1 MPAVEP
7 GNAGAQPWLAWGGA
21 EPCNRSARMHLR
33 RLALQHFRNVAW
45 AELAL
50 PATGAAL
57 VGANAQGKTNLLEA
71 VGLLT
76 ALRSFRQGD
85 NRLLIAHGQP
95 EAALRFELEHERLGA
110 TVVTLRL
117 QPEGKE
123 VEVDGTKVVRFGD
136 FLGKF
141 PTVLFSSQDNQL
153 IRGSPSARRR
163 WLDLVLAAMDA
174 NYLDVLQRYH
184 RALDGRNRLLK
195 ERAEAAQL
203 AAFEQPLAAAGAA
216 VVRARVA
223 GVGELGARVRAAYAA
238 IAPNLEAADL
248 VYESDV
254 AEGDEASLAALFAA
268 NRERDLLMRSISR
281 GPHRDDIDLTLDGRS
296 SRDYGSEGQQR
307 SLVLALRLAQLG
319 HFRERSG
326 VRPVVLA
333 DDVLGELDAG
343 RRARFWSAIEPGTQ
357 VLATGTAVPE
367 GVAEGWRVFR
377 VERGTFRAEG
387 EA

>member
-1 MPAVEP
+1 
-7 GNAGAQPWLAWGGA
+7 
-21 EPCNRSARMHLR
+21 MHLR
-33 RLALQHFRNVAW
+33 RIALQNFRNIAW

-50 PATGAAL
+50 PELGAAL
-57 VGANAQGKTNLLEA
+57 VGENAQGKTNLLEA

-76 ALRSFRQGD
+76 ALRSFRQND

-110 TVVTLRL
+110 TTVTIRLR
-117 QPEGKE
+117 PDGKE
-123 VEVDGTKVVRFGD
+123 VEVDATPVARYGD
-136 FLGKF
+136 FLGRF

-153 IRGSPSARRR
+153 IRGSPGARRR

-174 NYLDVLQRYH
+174 GYLDALQRYH

-195 ERAEAAQL
+195 ERADAAQL
-203 AAFEQPLAAAGAA
+203 AAFERPLAAAGVA
-216 VVRARVA
+216 VIRARAA
-223 GVGELGARVRAAYAA
+223 GVAELGGRVSAAYAA
-238 IAPNLEAADL
+238 MAPGLETAQL

-254 AEGDEASLAALFAA
+254 AECDEDSLAELFATS
-268 NRERDLLMRSISR
+268 RERDLMMKSTGR
-281 GPHRDDIDLTLDGRS
+281 GPHRDDIDLALDGRS
-296 SRDYGSEGQQR
+296 SRDFGSEGQQR
-307 SLVLALRLAQLG
+307 SLVLAMRLAQLG

-343 RRARFWSAIEPGTQ
+343 RRERFWSAIEPGTQ

-367 GVAEGWRVFR
+367 GVAAGWRVFR
-377 VERGTFRAEG
+377 VERGTFAAE
-387 EA
+387 A

>member
-1 MPAVEP
+1 
-7 GNAGAQPWLAWGGA
+7 
-21 EPCNRSARMHLR
+21 MHLR
-33 RLALQHFRNVAW
+33 RIALQNFRNIAW
-45 AELAL
+45 ADLVV
-50 PATGAAL
+50 PAAGAAL

-76 ALRSFRQGD
+76 ALRSFRQSE

-95 EAALRFELEHERLGA
+95 EAALRFEVEHERLGA
-110 TVVTLRL
+110 TTVTLRL
-117 QPEGKE
+117 RPAEKE
-123 VEVDGTKVVRFGD
+123 LEVDGNRVGRFAD
-136 FLGKF
+136 FLGRF

-153 IRGSPSARRR
+153 IRGGPGGRRR
-163 WLDLVLAAMDA
+163 WLDLVLAAMDPH
-174 NYLDVLQRYH
+174 YLDALQRYH

-195 ERAEAAQL
+195 ERADPAQL

-216 VVRARVA
+216 VIRAREA
-223 GVGELGARVRAAYAA
+223 GVAELAVRVRAAHAA
-238 IAPNLEAADL
+238 IAPGLESADL
-248 VYESDV
+248 VYDCDV
-254 AEGDEASLAALFAA
+254 PDSGREEALLAALLAA
-268 NRERDLLMRSISR
+268 NRERDLLLRSTSR

-296 SRDYGSEGQQR
+296 GRDFGSEGQQR

-357 VLATGTAVPE
+357 VLATGTTLPAGADPAWAVFT
-367 GVAEGWRVFR
+367 VA
-377 VERGTFRAEG
+377 RGSFQPGDA
-387 EA
+387 A

>member
-1 MPAVEP
+1 
-7 GNAGAQPWLAWGGA
+7 
-21 EPCNRSARMHLR
+21 MHLR
-33 RLALQHFRNVAW
+33 RLALQHFRNIAW

-50 PATGAAL
+50 PQAGAAL
-57 VGANAQGKTNLLEA
+57 VGTNGQGKTNLLEA

-76 ALRSFRQGD
+76 ALRSFRQSD

-95 EAALRFELEHERLGA
+95 EAALRFELEHERLGP
-110 TVVTLRL
+110 TEVTIRLR
-117 QPEGKE
+117 PDGKE
-123 VEVDGTKVVRFGD
+123 VMVDSTPVARFGE

-153 IRGSPSARRR
+153 IRGSPAARRR
-163 WLDLVLAAMDA
+163 WLDLVLAAMDGA
-174 NYLDVLQRYH
+174 YLDSLQRYH

-195 ERAEAAQL
+195 ERADAAQL
-203 AAFEQPLAAAGAA
+203 AAFEQPLAAAGVA
-216 VVRARVA
+216 VIRGRAA
-223 GVGELGARVRAAYAA
+223 GVAMLAERLRAAYAT
-238 IAPNLEAADL
+238 IAPGQEMADL

-254 AEGDEASLAALFAA
+254 AEGDEAALAELFAA
-268 NRERDLLMRSISR
+268 NRERDLLLKSTSR
-281 GPHRDDIDLTLDGRS
+281 GPHRDDIDLTLDARS
-296 SRDYGSEGQQR
+296 SRDFGSEGQQR

-326 VRPVVLA
+326 VLPVVLA

-367 GVAEGWRVFR
+367 GVAAGWRLFR
-377 VERGTFRAEG
+377 VERGTFAAEVG
-387 EA
+387 A

>member
-1 MPAVEP
+1 
-7 GNAGAQPWLAWGGA
+7 
-21 EPCNRSARMHLR
+21 MHLR

-50 PATGAAL
+50 PAAGAAL
-57 VGANAQGKTNLLEA
+57 VGANGQGKTNLLEA

-117 QPEGKE
+117 RPEGKE

-174 NYLDVLQRYH
+174 NYLDALQRYH

-223 GVGELGARVRAAYAA
+223 GVDALGARVRAAYAA

-268 NRERDLLMRSISR
+268 NRERDLLMRSTSR

-296 SRDYGSEGQQR
+296 SRDFGSEGQQR

-326 VRPVVLA
+326 VRPLVLA

-377 VERGTFRAEG
+377 VERGTFTDPA
-387 EA
+387 

>member
-1 MPAVEP
+1 
-7 GNAGAQPWLAWGGA
+7 
-21 EPCNRSARMHLR
+21 MHLR

-50 PATGAAL
+50 PAAGAAL
-57 VGANAQGKTNLLEA
+57 VGANGQGKTNLLEA

-110 TVVTLRL
+110 TAVTLRL
-117 QPEGKE
+117 RPEGKE

-136 FLGKF
+136 FLGRF

-223 GVGELGARVRAAYAA
+223 GVSALGARVRAAYAA
-238 IAPNLEAADL
+238 IAPAQESADL

-254 AEGDEASLAALFAA
+254 AEGDEASLAALFAG
-268 NRERDLLMRSISR
+268 LLAAVGVILWKRLHSSVTEPLQPMR
-281 GPHRDDIDLTLDGRS
+281 GT
-296 SRDYGSEGQQR
+296 
-307 SLVLALRLAQLG
+307 
-319 HFRERSG
+319 
-326 VRPVVLA
+326 
-333 DDVLGELDAG
+333 G
-343 RRARFWSAIEPGTQ
+343 RRARCAVCPVYWNTTAIRDAPSVTCVMTTRSAGPSSCLLCRSAAGWMCRITRSSHGRRRKPNRHAPNWPG
-357 VLATGTAVPE
+357 
-367 GVAEGWRVFR
+367 
-377 VERGTFRAEG
+377 
-387 EA
+387 

>member
-1 MPAVEP
+1 M
-7 GNAGAQPWLAWGGA
+7 Q
-21 EPCNRSARMHLR
+21 LR
-33 RLALQHFRNVAW
+33 RIALQNFRNIAW

-50 PATGAAL
+50 PETGAAL
-57 VGANAQGKTNLLEA
+57 VGTNAQGKTNLLEA

-76 ALRSFRQGD
+76 ALRSFRQSD

-110 TVVTLRL
+110 TTVTIRLR
-117 QPEGKE
+117 PDGKD
-123 VEVDGTKVVRFGD
+123 VQVDETAVARYCD

-153 IRGSPSARRR
+153 IRGSPGARRR

-174 NYLDVLQRYH
+174 GYLDALQRYH

-195 ERAEAAQL
+195 ERADAAQL
-203 AAFEQPLAAAGAA
+203 AAFERPLAEAGVAVIRARAAGAA
-216 VVRARVA
+216 
-223 GVGELGARVRAAYAA
+223 ELGARLRAAYAA
-238 IAPNLEAADL
+238 IAPGQEAADL
-248 VYESDV
+248 VYEPDV
-254 AEGDEASLAALFAA
+254 EECDEASLVALLAV
-268 NRERDLLMRSISR
+268 NRERDLLMKSTTR

-296 SRDYGSEGQQR
+296 SRDFGSEGQQR
-307 SLVLALRLAQLG
+307 SLVLAMRLAQLG

-367 GVAEGWRVFR
+367 GVAAGWRVFR
-377 VERGTFRAEG
+377 VERGTFAAE
-387 EA
+387 A